1 MAEIAASPFRRLIR
15 GIGIRQVRLATGL
28 VLFAYIVSHFANH
41 ALGNISVGAM
51 DGALYYHAML
61 WQSWP
66 VLVLLYGS
74 VLIHLSLGIWA
85 LYARRQ
91 FRWTGIELT
100 QSSLPLPRPQAAGM
114 GITGVMAGATAMASV
129 SASAP
134 SSSAAVMPMTAAM
147 CSAVCARLTASAG
160 GP

>member
-1 MAEIAASPFRRLIR
+1 MAETAASPLAHVLR

-41 ALGNISVGAM
+41 ALGNISLGTM
-51 DGALYYHAML
+51 DDALYYHAWF

-74 VLIHLSLGIWA
+74 VLIHLGLGIWA

-100 QSSLPLPRPQAAGM
+100 QLVFGLSIPAFIISHVIGVRLAAPLFGHERT
-114 GITGVMAGATAMASV
+114 IRR
-129 SASAP
+129 
-134 SSSAAVMPMTAAM
+134 SSSPTGSSVRR
-147 CSAVCARLTASAG
+147 CSG
-160 GP
+160 